1 MSGTITYKP
10 TTGWYNQNGSPQS
23 SAYHKIGTG
32 GKEMYFT
39 FPNVDTMIPGQDYT
53 PKINKVTLSYYLYAV
68 NGGNI
73 TVTVGISNTKSYLK
87 TFDWSTSFES
97 GTSSKKTINYDITNV
112 FTEALQRY
120 GSNSTW
126 YMYFYSG
133 ITGKDIEILGSN
145 YTNNTSLVPYITIEW
160 EDGVSPALITSVTS
174 NVLLDNK
181 VYIKFSPLFS
191 TLWYKIN
198 ITCGSVSFTS
208 EWLQYGSQYTE
219 YEYSYLMSID
229 KWAKAIPNSYSG
241 TCQVTVSTYTDNVT
255 SALLGSNTSNFTIT
269 LQNTNKPTVSLT
281 TELVDGWQS
290 RYIQGESKCTLT
302 AEGSPGAGSTL
313 KSCSISG
320 TDLTTIS
327 STTSPLTKTTS
338 VLNKFG
344 TLTYTAEVSDGR
356 TTVST
361 TKSIYVY
368 PYSAPIIN
376 SFSAERIED
385 NLTQIIVSYNVS
397 CSDIDGLNKITT
409 LKIYKK
415 ESTSSVWES
424 TPIQTIKFSS
434 SQQKTTVSDTM
445 TISTSLTARKSYD
458 FKMEATDTRGK
469 TSSPSSSTTP
479 SEFRIVNINPEKN
492 SLSIGKM
499 CEEENLFDCAIPA
512 RFWGAL
518 RFGGGEDAGS
528 LRTDTTSDQRNIIYI
543 QTGQA
548 VDGGKTMGLAIN
560 NASVYVE
567 NEANSGKVNLGNSG
581 RLWNQLYASNSTIST
596 SDRNLKTD
604 ITAMSGPQEQ
614 LFDKLKPVTYKL
626 KNGTSGRTHYGFVS
640 QDIEDSLTELNLTGK
655 DFAGFCKDLRIDDDG
670 NEVLDESGNKLY
682 NYSLR
687 YSEFIAL
694 NTYMIQKLQVE
705 NKELKSEIQ
714 ELKEMI
720 ATSSNNV
727 E

>member
-1 MSGTITYKP
+1 
-10 TTGWYNQNGSPQS
+10 
-23 SAYHKIGTG
+23 
-32 GKEMYFT
+32 
-39 FPNVDTMIPGQDYT
+39 
-53 PKINKVTLSYYLYAV
+53 
-68 NGGNI
+68 
-73 TVTVGISNTKSYLK
+73 
-87 TFDWSTSFES
+87 
-97 GTSSKKTINYDITNV
+97 
-112 FTEALQRY
+112 
-120 GSNSTW
+120 
-126 YMYFYSG
+126 MYFYSS

-145 YTNNTSLVPYITIEW
+145 YTNNTNLVPYITIEW

-198 ITCGSVSFTS
+198 ITCGSVSYVS
-208 EWLQYGSQYTE
+208 EWLAYGSQYTE
-219 YEYSYLMSID
+219 YEYSYLMDIN

-241 TCQVTVSTYTDNVT
+241 TCQVTVSTYTDNNT
-255 SALLGSNTSNFTIT
+255 SSLLGSNTSNFTIT
-269 LQNTNKPTVSLT
+269 LQNTNKPSVDLETK
-281 TELVDGWQS
+281 LVDGWNS

-302 AEGSPGAGSTL
+302 VTGSASIGSTL

-320 TDLTTIS
+320 PSLTTS
-327 STTSPLTKTTS
+327 TSTTSPLTKTTS
-338 VLNKFG
+338 VLNKDG

-356 TTVST
+356 TTVSA
-361 TKSIYVY
+361 TKSIKVY

-397 CSDIDGLNKITT
+397 CSDIDGLNKITE

-424 TPIQTIKFSS
+424 TPIKTIKFSS

-445 TISTSLTARKSYD
+445 TISTSLTERKSYD

-479 SEFRIVNINPEKN
+479 SEFRIVNINREKN

-512 RFWGAL
+512 RFWNML
-518 RFGGGEDAGS
+518 RFGGGDDAGS
-528 LRTDTTSDQRNIIYI
+528 LKTDTSNGRNIIYI
-543 QTGQA
+543 QTGQN
-548 VDGGKTMGLAIN
+548 VDGGATMGLAIN
-560 NASVYVE
+560 NANVYVE
-567 NEANSGKVNLGNSG
+567 NAANSGKVNLGDGN
-581 RLWNQLYASNSTIST
+581 RLWNQLYAANSTIST
-596 SDRNLKTD
+596 SDRNSKTD
-604 ITAMSGPQEQ
+604 IVIMSDLQEQ

-640 QDIEDSLTELNLTGK
+640 QDIEDSLAELNLTGK

-694 NTYMIQKLQVE
+694 NTYMIQKLQAE